1 MAYAADRVKETTTSP
16 GTATAN
22 LNGAY
27 TGFQTYAQAST
38 ASGGAFV
45 SGDTTTYC
53 MTDQTNWEIGL
64 GIWTSGTPCTLARTQ
79 VLANSLQT
87 TALINFTASVVDV
100 FCQAPAGLWNSPPSN
115 SINSRTTIAADT
127 SYIVAGYLN
136 VNSTI
141 TVNGNL
147 MVI

>member
-27 TGFQTYAQAST
+27 VGFQTFAQAAAASLGLF
-38 ASGGAFV
+38 ASGGTV
-45 SGDTTTYC
+45 PYC
-53 MTDQTNWEIGL
+53 MTDQTNWEVGL
-64 GIWTSGTPCTLARTQ
+64 GVWTSGTPCTLARTT

-100 FCQAPAGLWNSPPSN
+100 FCTPPAGFWQRPPSN
-115 SINSRTTIAADT
+115 LIADQARAFQL
-127 SYIVAGYLN
+127 S
-136 VNSTI
+136 
-141 TVNGNL
+141 
-147 MVI
+147 